1 MKLQSQSERFER
13 IYFKGIF
20 FNLKFAKNK
29 YLEIFSEIS
38 PGLNSK
44 ELVFLNVHNSTK
56 IYSKRSHL
64 DLSPTNSS
72 HLYSYIV
79 ITKNLNDDV
88 CYFK

>member
-44 ELVFLNVHNSTK
+44 KSLCSSMFITLPKSIVK
-56 IYSKRSHL
+56 
-64 DLSPTNSS
+64 DLTLISLLQTLPT
-72 HLYSYIV
+72 YIL
-79 ITKNLNDDV
+79 IL
-88 CYFK
+88 